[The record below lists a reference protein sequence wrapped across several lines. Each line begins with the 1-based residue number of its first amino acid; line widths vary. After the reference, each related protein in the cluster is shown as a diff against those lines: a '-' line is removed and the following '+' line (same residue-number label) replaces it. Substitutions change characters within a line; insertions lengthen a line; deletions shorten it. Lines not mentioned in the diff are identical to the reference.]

1 MIDTTQLTQLIS
13 AFRVETEKESISPE
27 TVGSLL
33 QNITDLLANASSTT
47 EQQIYENWVMS
58 FNDTMLRIWQEKI
71 TLLGV
76 IDTGR
81 LLASPKALPVRAD
94 GRFFEVGLSQAFL
107 EYGLWQDY
115 GTGRETPRGN
125 PGDIG
130 KTKRRQRRKWFRAKY
145 YASVMRTKEF
155 LEENLG
161 WQFAGIIADALDK
174 KKSVEITDKIYC
186 ILLTSNRMKV
196 TTTCTN

>member
-1 MIDTTQLTQLIS
+1 MI
-13 AFRVETEKESISPE
+13 K
-27 TVGSLL
+27 
-33 QNITDLLANASSTT
+33 
-47 EQQIYENWVMS
+47 
-58 FNDTMLRIWQEKI
+58 IWQEQI

-76 IDTGR
+76 IDTGA

-130 KTKRRQRRKWFRAKY
+130 RAKRRQRRKWFSTKY
-145 YASVMRTKEF
+145 FALVMNIKEF
-155 LEENLG
+155 YEENLG
-161 WQFAGIIADALDK
+161 LQFLGIISNAL
-174 KKSVEITDKIYC
+174 
-186 ILLTSNRMKV
+186 NRK
-196 TTTCTN
+196 NFAQNHL